1 MRWKIAEAKQK
12 FSQLLKNAHTSPQLI
27 FNRDRLVAAVVDAE
41 RFEAFETWAKVVQ
54 RRTLADAFA
63 ELRAICSEE
72 GYSLET
78 PPREDRPN
86 AFADALNDIPV

>member
-1 MRWKIAEAKQK
+1 
-12 FSQLLKNAHTSPQLI
+12 
-27 FNRDRLVAAVVDAE
+27 LVAAVVDAE
-41 RFEAFETWAKVVQ
+41 RFEAFETWEKDVQ

-72 GYSLET
+72 GCSLET

-86 AFADALNDIPV
+86 VFADALNDIPG